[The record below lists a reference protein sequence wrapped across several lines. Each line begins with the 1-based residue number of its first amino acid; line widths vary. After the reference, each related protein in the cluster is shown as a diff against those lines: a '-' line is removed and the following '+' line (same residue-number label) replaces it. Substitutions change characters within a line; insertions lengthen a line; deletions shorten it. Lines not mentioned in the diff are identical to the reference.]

1 MKFLKFINNKSSI
14 KGLWIYVGLIVFLM
28 LVVFLLFSS
37 MFERNAPKIK
47 VQNEIYWNFQN
58 PINVVIT
65 DDTKIKSYEI
75 VFVDGDKKLKLE
87 TKVIKDE
94 NGIIELEVLP
104 PQFDEFYKPK
114 DGSLK
119 IDVYDTSK
127 WNFFKGNQTISN
139 SKIIIDKKSPVANV
153 ITNSYLLRQG
163 GSGVIIVEIND
174 ENLKDYYISFND
186 KEIFELFPFYKK
198 NYFISIITWPIDIKE
213 FKKVN
218 VVAVDL
224 AGNKTEA
231 KVPFYIKEF
240 KEKVDNIKISDD
252 FVNNIS
258 KHVLENSDM
267 NVPSSIVDIFI
278 KTNKELREKNL
289 KTIREVVKK
298 NLVNDMKTSFDIKP
312 FVRLPNAATF
322 AQFGERRHYF
332 YGEEKIDEAWH
343 LGMDWASVKRAEVQ
357 VTNPGKVIFKDY
369 LGIYGDTVIIDHG
382 LGVGTLY
389 AHTSS
394 INVEVNDEVKAG
406 QHIANTG
413 ATGAVFGDHLHFGV
427 LVQGIEVNPNEWL
440 DYTWMK
446 TNVTKTINDAVKVIN
461 TK

>member
-1 MKFLKFINNKSSI
+1 MKFINNKSSI

-186 KEIFELFPFYKK
+186 KEVFELFPFYKK
-198 NYFISIITWPIDIKE
+198 NYFISVITWPIDIKE

-278 KTNKELREKNL
+278 KTNKELREKNV
-289 KTIREVVKK
+289 KTIRDVVKK

-312 FVRLPNAATF
+312 FIRLPNAATF

-357 VTNPGKVIFKDY
+357 VSNPGKVIFKDY

>member
-1 MKFLKFINNKSSI
+1 MKFINNKSSI

-240 KEKVDNIKISDD
+240 KEKIDNIKISDD

-446 TNVTKTINDAVKVIN
+446 TNVTKTINDALKVIN